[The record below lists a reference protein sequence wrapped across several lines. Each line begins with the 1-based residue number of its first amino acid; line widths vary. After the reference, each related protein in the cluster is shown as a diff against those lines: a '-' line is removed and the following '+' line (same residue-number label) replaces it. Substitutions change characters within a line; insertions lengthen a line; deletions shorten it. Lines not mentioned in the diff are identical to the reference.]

1 MRNLTA
7 LQQQIG
13 ERLRALREQHH
24 LPQATVAIFLG
35 VHLSTYCGYEDGRRL
50 IPTNHCV
57 KLVRLYGVSMD
68 YLLTLTDR
76 R

>member
-1 MRNLTA
+1 MRDLTA

-13 ERLRALREQHH
+13 ERLRALREQYH
-24 LPQATVAIFLG
+24 LPQATVAAFLG
-35 VHLSTYCGYEDGRRL
+35 VRLRTYCGYEDGRLL